1 MTSILR
7 SIGFKKSKHTKL
19 SEEWTDCQEPVKEGF
34 TFYCRYLGSTP
45 IEQSSN
51 ATMTSHAVKHILS
64 MAKAKGKKLPNIAL
78 FISPTFISGTVMEDS
93 SADDGSATTPDS
105 KSCEVKEIKKQHDGK
120 GKKEKD
126 KSSKL
131 KKGTKSVELGMK
143 TTKENED
150 QLQPSLPLTPTVVQ
164 SKEAPS
170 KQLFKISI
178 FRIPYCFA
186 EATYDRIV
194 AFVSTNPNGSHEC
207 HAIIANKR
215 KFAQAIALTIS
226 QAFDI
231 AFNRL
236 SKNKSPG
243 QLQSMEQK
251 SALGGLNSAPK
262 QMMVATN
269 RVSSFSNDEE
279 DDDDDNDNGSDDS
292 GNSSEGSEEK
302 LPTVETF
309 PKLTLDSFSSNS
321 RRRTWKPNKETES
334 FEDEK
339 KENNENDYKSDVKLL
354 INFDDETSKKDY
366 SNKKP
371 IEKPLYYIDDLRELF

>member
-1 MTSILR
+1 
-7 SIGFKKSKHTKL
+7 
-19 SEEWTDCQEPVKEGF
+19 
-34 TFYCRYLGSTP
+34 
-45 IEQSSN
+45 
-51 ATMTSHAVKHILS
+51 
-64 MAKAKGKKLPNIAL
+64 
-78 FISPTFISGTVMEDS
+78 
-93 SADDGSATTPDS
+93 
-105 KSCEVKEIKKQHDGK
+105 
-120 GKKEKD
+120 
-126 KSSKL
+126 
-131 KKGTKSVELGMK
+131 
-143 TTKENED
+143 
-150 QLQPSLPLTPTVVQ
+150 
-164 SKEAPS
+164 
-170 KQLFKISI
+170 
-178 FRIPYCFA
+178 
-186 EATYDRIV
+186 
-194 AFVSTNPNGSHEC
+194 
-207 HAIIANKR
+207 
-215 KFAQAIALTIS
+215 
-226 QAFDI
+226 
-231 AFNRL
+231 
-236 SKNKSPG
+236 
-243 QLQSMEQK
+243 MEQK